1 MILLREIND
10 LSAKLLNRI
19 YRQSRHHQVHQRA
32 HCLLLINQGQKK
44 VKELM
49 ETFDVSYRTIYNW
62 INNWDSEGMVGLYD
76 KSGRGRKQT
85 FSIEQKEQIKFWTEE
100 DPRQLKKVVAKI
112 KEEWGIETSVKTVQR
127 IIKSM
132 GK

>member
-1 MILLREIND
+1 MILMREIND

-19 YRQSRHHQVHQRA
+19 YRQSRHHQVRQRA

-62 INNWDSEGMVGLYD
+62 IHNWDSEGMVGLY
-76 KSGRGRKQT
+76 KSLEEVASKPLVLN
-85 FSIEQKEQIKFWTEE
+85 KKNKFK
-100 DPRQLKKVVAKI
+100 PGLKKTQDNGKKLWLKSKKNGELKQVLKLF
-112 KEEWGIETSVKTVQR
+112 KEL
-127 IIKSM
+127 
-132 GK
+132 

>member
-19 YRQSRHHQVHQRA
+19 YRQSRHHQVRQRA

-100 DPRQLKKVVAKI
+100 DHLFPSF
-112 KEEWGIETSVKTVQR
+112 EFN
-127 IIKSM
+127 
-132 GK
+132 

>member
-19 YRQSRHHQVHQRA
+19 YRQSRHHQVRQRA

-44 VKELM
+44 FKELM